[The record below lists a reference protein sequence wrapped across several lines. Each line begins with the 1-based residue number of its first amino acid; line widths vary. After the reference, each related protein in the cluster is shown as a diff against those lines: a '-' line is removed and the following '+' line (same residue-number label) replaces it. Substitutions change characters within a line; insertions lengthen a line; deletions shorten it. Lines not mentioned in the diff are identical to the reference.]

1 MENKTSLFFVTATFE
16 AMAKYIFLGCLR
28 AVIHWWTVASFWLI
42 IGTLHSSGFPLDT
55 WNSSSDVLVCLHS
68 SF

>member
-42 IGTLHSSGFPLDT
+42 MNLAQQWFSS
-55 WNSSSDVLVCLHS
+55 
-68 SF
+68 